1 MTTKAKGIDV
11 ESWRHTHVTSVNVSI
26 AIAAD
31 VMAAQVLRVLE
42 VSEIYTK

>member
-11 ESWRHTHVTSVNVSI
+11 ESWRHAHVTPVNVSI
-26 AIAAD
+26 AIAAN